1 MSDGISLSLKEMVVQ
16 LSLLCP
22 ILTPSIFPCTNTI
35 SSIDQIYS
43 NSNNISKA
51 RKWLDNNTKEP
62 GIAFITEVCYNT
74 NSIIIK
80 NIKSVSSIDETLYSL
95 ERVMKMLVLGN
106 EQELNVMIIRFL
118 QVNGYTGSIAEE
130 GHIFYEV
137 LILLPLL
144 LLLNTNTT
152 TIGI

>member
-1 MSDGISLSLKEMVVQ
+1 MSDISLSLKEMVLQ
-16 LSLLCP
+16 LSSLCP

-35 SSIDQIYS
+35 SSIDRLYN
-43 NSNNISKA
+43 NSNNTNKA

-74 NSIIIK
+74 SSIIIK

-95 ERVMKMLVLGN
+95 EKVMKMLVVGN

-118 QVNGYTGSIAEE
+118 QVNGYTGNIAEE
-130 GHIFYEV
+130 RHIFYEV
-137 LILLPLL
+137 LLLQ
-144 LLLNTNTT
+144 
-152 TIGI
+152 